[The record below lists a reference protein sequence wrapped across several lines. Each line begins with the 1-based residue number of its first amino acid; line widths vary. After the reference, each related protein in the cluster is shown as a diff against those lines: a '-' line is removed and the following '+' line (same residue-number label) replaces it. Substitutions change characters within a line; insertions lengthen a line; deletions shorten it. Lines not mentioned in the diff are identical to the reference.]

1 MPPEYELYDLKEDP
15 LEFNNLSAD
24 PDYKEIMAGLIG
36 VLEKWQKDTKD
47 PMADP
52 EKLAKYTKEVDAVL
66 RKYEYTAYAKDPSF
80 EWKYPEYF
88 FEGGGN

>member
-1 MPPEYELYDLKEDP
+1 MPPKYELYDLEKDP
-15 LEFNNLSAD
+15 LEFNNLSAN
-24 PDYKEIMAGLIG
+24 PEYKEIMAGLIE

-52 EKLAKYTKEVDAVL
+52 VKLARYTREVDSISKA
-66 RKYEYTAYAKDPSF
+66 YEYNSYARDPSF

-88 FEGGGN
+88 YDKN